1 MNFYRHI
8 STSLT
13 EWKAS
18 NSRKPLILRGAR
30 QVGKTTLVNE
40 FSKSYKH
47 RILLN
52 LEKPDHLQFF
62 EVYTN
67 VKTIVDS
74 LFLTNNIASSELENT
89 LLFIDEIQESPKAIQ
104 LLRYFY
110 EEIPE
115 LHVIAAGSLLEFA
128 IRKVES
134 FPVGRVEFRYLYPL
148 NFKEYLLAAGNTVIL
163 EQLQQVPL
171 KPVAH
176 NVLLKLFN
184 QYAIIG
190 GMPEVVKTY
199 LNTQSISDLPKV
211 YESIWETYK
220 NDVEKYTSN
229 NTERNVIKHIMA
241 TAHLYV
247 DQRIKFQNFGNSNYR
262 SREVGE
268 AMRNLDAA
276 KIIQLIYPTTQVEVP
291 IIPDFKKSPRLQFLD
306 TGIVNHTLGIQAEML
321 ALSDLSNSYKGAII
335 PHLVTQEL
343 QSLNVFRST
352 KPNFW
357 VREKSQSS
365 SEVDVVIQHQGN
377 IIPIEIKSGSE
388 GTLKS
393 LHQFVERTNHPFAVR
408 IYAGEFKI
416 EQHKTP
422 NRKDYLLMNLPYYLV
437 TMLPEYVN
445 YFTQNFKLE

>member
-8 STSLT
+8 SNSLT
-13 EWKAS
+13 DWKKSS
-18 NSRKPLILRGAR
+18 NRKPLILRGAR
-30 QVGKTTLVNE
+30 QVGKTTLIKA
-40 FSKSYKH
+40 FAKSYKH
-47 RILLN
+47 SILIN
-52 LEKPDHLQFF
+52 LEKPEHLQFF
-62 EVYTN
+62 ELYDD
-67 VKTIVDS
+67 VKTIIDS
-74 LFLTNNIASSELENT
+74 LFLTNNIKSIAIENT
-89 LLFIDEIQESPKAIQ
+89 LLFIDEIQESPKAIH

-110 EEIPE
+110 EEFPK

-128 IRKVES
+128 MRKVDS

-148 NFKEYLLAAGNTVIL
+148 NFKEYLRATSNNVIL
-163 EQLQQVPL
+163 EHLEKVPI

-176 NVLLKLFN
+176 NILLKLFN

-190 GMPEVVKTY
+190 GMPEIIKVY

-220 NDVEKYTSN
+220 NDVEKYTTN
-229 NTERNVIKHIMA
+229 NTERKVIKHIMA

-247 DQRIKFQNFGNSNYR
+247 DKRIKFQNFGNSNYR
-262 SREVGE
+262 SREVSE

-291 IIPDFKKSPRLQFLD
+291 IIPDLKKSPRLQFLD
-306 TGIVNHTLGIQAEML
+306 TGIINHTLGIQSDL
-321 ALSDLSNSYKGAII
+321 LGLSDLSNSYKGAII

-343 QSLNVFRST
+343 QSLNTFSSS

-365 SEVDVVIQHQGN
+365 SEVDLVIQYQGK
-377 IIPIEIKSGSE
+377 IIPIEIKSGNV

-393 LHQFVERTNHPFAVR
+393 LHQFIDRTNHPFAIRV
-408 IYAGEFKI
+408 YAGAFKI
-416 EQHKTP
+416 EKHVTP
-422 NRKDYLLMNLPYYLV
+422 NGKNYLLMNLPYYTI
-437 TMLPEYVN
+437 TMLPEYLN
-445 YFTQNFKLE
+445 YFMGSFKEN